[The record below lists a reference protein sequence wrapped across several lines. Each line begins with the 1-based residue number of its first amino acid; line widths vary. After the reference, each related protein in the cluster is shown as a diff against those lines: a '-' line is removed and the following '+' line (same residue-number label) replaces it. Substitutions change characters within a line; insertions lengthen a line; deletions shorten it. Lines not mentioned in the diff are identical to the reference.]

1 MTYEDNRKK
10 IDIRHLKLPSLW
22 EFSIFLMLMYAFFFQ
37 YAVMTINSAMLVLN
51 AICILFGVAHL
62 LNGAYIREKTC
73 YSWIIAFVF
82 VSVLLSFAFGVS
94 ISISVDT
101 GIRMIEYCLTGL
113 SIFLFEISKK
123 KRFRK
128 VLFITWLSIVL
139 LALNV
144 LLHGTIVDYLG
155 AIGLGSLN
163 TNEMS
168 SFFVLMVFCAF
179 YLYGETDNKI
189 QKLIIWLS
197 LLLVFIIQIQSA
209 SRRGFIV
216 MVFMIVS
223 NIIWGI
229 IPYSNHNNSKRRLV
243 AYSLIIIAG
252 AIAFVKL
259 RNYILNSTILGE
271 RLGGAMTGGDAARAK
286 YHAFAFEQFKKHPI
300 FGIGVGGI
308 TYLQGVYSHSL
319 FYETISCTGI
329 IGAVLMAVSFL
340 KPIKELLSRLMKDRC
355 EAFSNN
361 RELYLN
367 KVILIY
373 LFGLLAS
380 GFAVVMIYDFY
391 FYLSLAFIATAI
403 VLNKTRI
410 QNDLTRGDAI

>member
-1 MTYEDNRKK
+1 MTYEGNRKK
-10 IDIRHLKLPSLW
+10 VDIRHLKLPSLW
-22 EFSIFLMLMYAFFFQ
+22 EVSIFLLLMYAFFFQ
-37 YAVMTINSAMLVLN
+37 YCVMSINSAMLFLN
-51 AICILFGVAHL
+51 AINILFGLARL
-62 LNGAYIREKTC
+62 LTGAYKGKKTY

-82 VSVLLSFAFGVS
+82 VSVLLSLVFGVS
-94 ISISVDT
+94 ISASMDT

-113 SIFLFEISKK
+113 SIFLFGIS
-123 KRFRK
+123 RDNSFRK

-216 MVFMIVS
+216 MVFMIVL
-223 NIIWGI
+223 NIIFGV
-229 IPYSNHNNSKRRLV
+229 IPYSNQKNSRRRLI
-243 AYSLIIIAG
+243 AYSFLIIAG
-252 AIAFVKL
+252 AIAFVEL
-259 RNYILNSTILGE
+259 RDYILNSTILGE
-271 RLGGAMTGGDAARAK
+271 RLGGTMTGGDAARAR
-286 YHAFAFEQFKKHPI
+286 YQAFALEQFKKHPI
-300 FGIGVGGI
+300 FGVGVGGI
-308 TYLQGVYSHSL
+308 TYLQGAYSHSL

-329 IGAVLMAVSFL
+329 IGAVLMIVSFF
-340 KPIKELLSRLMKDRC
+340 KPVKELLVRLIKNRP
-355 EAFSNN
+355 EAYSNN
-361 RELYLN
+361 RELYLD
-367 KVILIY
+367 KVVLIY
-373 LFGLLAS
+373 LFGLFVS

-391 FYLSLAFIATAI
+391 FYLSLALIATAI
-403 VLNKTRI
+403 VLNRI
-410 QNDLTRGDAI
+410 KLQNGLMREEAI